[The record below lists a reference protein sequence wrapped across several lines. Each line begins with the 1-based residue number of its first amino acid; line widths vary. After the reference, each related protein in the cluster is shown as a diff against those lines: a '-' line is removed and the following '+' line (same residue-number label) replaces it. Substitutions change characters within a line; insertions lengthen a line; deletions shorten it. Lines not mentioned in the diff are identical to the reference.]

1 MISQDNFRIYTATVL
16 TSFIVTYLIL
26 KPLIPYF
33 KKLKFGNTEREE
45 LASHQKKNGTPSMG
59 GVGILIGTMV
69 AITSAFGLEEAYGHA
84 TEGLRGVTPVV
95 VVMLCFG
102 LIGFMDDYLKSVKHK
117 SDGLVAIEK
126 MGLEILVTGVFMAY
140 IILTHDGDQFI
151 TNVYVPFVD
160 VTLKLGILGYPIFFL
175 AVIGTVNGVNFT
187 DGVDGL
193 VSTVTLPVCAFYV
206 VAGETTGIYGTSM
219 TAAATMGALFGFL
232 MHNAHPA
239 KIFMGDTG
247 SLALGGF
254 VAASAYMTGTPIFVL
269 MVGFVYWI
277 EILSVMLQVSYFKI
291 TKGKRIFRMAP
302 IHHHFELGGWS
313 ETKVVTV
320 FASITAAL
328 CAIGI
333 CGL

>member
-1 MISQDNFRIYTATVL
+1 MISQDNFRIYTATVFV
-16 TSFIVTYLIL
+16 SFIVTYLVL

-33 KKLKFGNTEREE
+33 RKLKFGNTEREE
-45 LASHQKKNGTPSMG
+45 LESHKVKNGTPSMG
-59 GVGILIGTMV
+59 GVGILIGTLV
-69 AITSAFGLEEAYGHA
+69 AVTAAFGIEEAYGHA
-84 TEGLRGVTPVV
+84 TEGLKGVTPVIM
-95 VVMLCFG
+95 VMLCFG

-117 SDGLVAIEK
+117 SDGLIAWEK
-126 MGLEILVTGVFMAY
+126 MLLEILVTGVFMAY
-140 IILTHDGDQFI
+140 IILTHDGDTFI

-160 VTLKLGILGYPIFFL
+160 ITVNLGILGYPIFFL

-193 VSTVTLPVCAFYV
+193 AATVTLPVCAFYV
-206 VAGETTGIYGTSM
+206 FAGENTGILGTSM
-219 TAAATMGALFGFL
+219 VAAATMGALFGFL

-239 KIFMGDTG
+239 AIFMGDTG
-247 SLALGGF
+247 SLAIGGF

-269 MVGFVYWI
+269 IVGFVYWL

-328 CAIGI
+328 CAVGI

>member
-1 MISQDNFRIYTATVL
+1 MLSQDNFRIYTATVL
-16 TSFIVTYLIL
+16 LSFIVAYLVL

-33 KKLKFGNTEREE
+33 RKLKFGNTEREE
-45 LASHQKKNGTPSMG
+45 LESHQKKNGTPSMG
-59 GVGILIGTMV
+59 GVGILIGTLF
-69 AITSAFGLEEAYGHA
+69 AITGAFILEDLFGHA

-117 SDGLVAIEK
+117 SDGLIAWEK
-126 MGLEILVTGVFMAY
+126 MLLEIFVTGVFMAY
-140 IILTHDGDQFI
+140 IILTHDGDAFI

-160 VTLKLGILGYPIFFL
+160 CTIKLGVLGYPIFFL

-193 VSTVTLPVCAFYV
+193 VSTVTLPVCAFFV
-206 VAGETTGIYGTSM
+206 VAGEVTGIYGTSM
-219 TAAATMGALFGFL
+219 VAASVMGALFGFL

-254 VAASAYMTGTPIFVL
+254 VASAAYMTGTPIFIL
-269 MVGFVYWI
+269 IVGFVYWL
-277 EILSVMLQVSYFKI
+277 EIISVMLQVSYFKI